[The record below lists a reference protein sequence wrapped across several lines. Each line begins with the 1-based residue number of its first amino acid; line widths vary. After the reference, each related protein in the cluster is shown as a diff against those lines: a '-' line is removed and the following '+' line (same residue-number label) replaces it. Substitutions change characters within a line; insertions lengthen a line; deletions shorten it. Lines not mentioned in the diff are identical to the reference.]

1 MEFCALNCKN
11 LILILL
17 QKRVSDRFPIPLN
30 EFAIKNAKEE
40 LSKSRRKS
48 AIVLPIDKVHNLLK
62 EVLHGHKVDEQV
74 SLYLVAVFQFI
85 ASDILKVRQI
95 FRIRK
100 LICSTDDKIP

>member
-1 MEFCALNCKN
+1 M
-11 LILILL
+11 
-17 QKRVSDRFPIPLN
+17 SDRFPIPLN

-85 ASDILKVRQI
+85 ASDILKVRQRH
-95 FRIRK
+95 F
-100 LICSTDDKIP
+100 SS